1 MSTAAD
7 TTTRTIQIET
17 SGLMDRV
24 RKEAA
29 VCAAK
34 RMAADPTAFSRM
46 GMTTPEES
54 FLAPTLAEAT
64 QQLIAT
70 CFGRFSAATGSEYD
84 GVAYTFPTNVKTS
97 ALTIA
102 AGECDSAIVAYTLAK
117 WYELSMPD
125 LYTAKMEEFARHTK
139 NVSTLINERTAPT
152 YTRPTTWDT
161 KATTI
166 E

>member
-7 TTTRTIQIET
+7 TTTRTIQIEA

-34 RMAADPTAFSRM
+34 RIAADPTAFSRV

-54 FLAPTLAEAT
+54 FLEPTLSEAIAH
-64 QQLIAT
+64 LISS
-70 CFGRFSAATGSEYD
+70 CFGRFCAAKGSEDD
-84 GVAYTFPTNVKTS
+84 GVAYTFPTNVKKS
-97 ALTIA
+97 ALVVA
-102 AGECDSAIVAYTLAK
+102 AAECDSAIVAYTLAK

-125 LYTAKMEEFARHTK
+125 LYTAKMEEFARHAK
-139 NVSTLINERTAPT
+139 NVLALINERTAPT
-152 YTRPTTWDT
+152 YTKPTTWDT

>member
-1 MSTAAD
+1 MSTAANP
-7 TTTRTIQIET
+7 TNRTIQIEA
-17 SGLMDRV
+17 SDLMAKV
-24 RKEAA
+24 RDEAA

-54 FLAPTLAEAT
+54 FLAPALDEAV

-70 CFGRFSAATGSEYD
+70 CFGRISAPKSGDDD
-84 GVAYTFPTNVKTS
+84 GVAFTLPSNVKTS
-97 ALTIA
+97 ALPIA
-102 AGECDSAIVAYTLAK
+102 AGECDSAIVSYTLAK

-125 LYTAKMEEFARHTK
+125 LYAAKMEEFTRHAK
-139 NVSTLINERTAPT
+139 NVLTLINERTAPT
-152 YTRPTTWDT
+152 YAKPTTWDT
-161 KATTI
+161 KATSY

>member
-1 MSTAAD
+1 MATQAD
-7 TTTRTIQIET
+7 ISTRTIQLDVADLI
-17 SGLMDRV
+17 DKV

-34 RMAADPTAFSRM
+34 RMAADPTAFSRV
-46 GMTTPEES
+46 GMTTLEKSYLE
-54 FLAPTLAEAT
+54 PTLSEAIAH
-64 QQLIAT
+64 LISS
-70 CFGRFSAATGSEYD
+70 CFGRFSAANGSEDD
-84 GVAYTFPTNVKTS
+84 GVAFTFPSNVKTS
-97 ALTIA
+97 ALPIA

-125 LYTAKMEEFARHTK
+125 LYTAKMEEFTRHAK
-139 NVSTLINERTAPT
+139 NVLALINERTAPT
-152 YTRPTTWDT
+152 YTRPTTWNT